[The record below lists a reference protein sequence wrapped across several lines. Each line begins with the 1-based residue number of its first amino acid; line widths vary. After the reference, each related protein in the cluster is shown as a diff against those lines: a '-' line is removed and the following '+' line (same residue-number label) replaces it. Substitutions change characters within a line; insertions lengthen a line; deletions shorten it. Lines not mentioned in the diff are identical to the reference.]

1 MIHSMFLR
9 ALLAIAIFGTV
20 TSAAYLVLVI
30 AGAWRFAGKRR
41 QLRSAAAYA
50 PPVSVLKPVHGIE
63 PNLEENLESFFR
75 QDFPNFELIF
85 CARHAGDPG
94 LQMAQRLALKY
105 PDVKVRILTCGKPPW
120 TNAKLFSLEKMWKEA
135 AHELLVISDSD
146 VRVSP
151 DYLREIIK
159 PFADPK
165 VGMTTCIFRGLPAG
179 GFWTEL
185 EAFGYSVEMT
195 AGVVVADM
203 LEGMKFALGPT
214 MVVRRE
220 CLKALGGFG
229 FMADYCADDYI
240 LGNRVA
246 ESGKQVVL
254 SHHAIDHMVFH
265 HSFVASMRHQ
275 VRWMRSTRFSRPK
288 GHLGTV
294 LTYAMP
300 YGVIGWIAG
309 LASGHA
315 ALGLSL
321 LGAAFLNRVIQSIA
335 AGYFVAKDPKA
346 LTRAWLYPVRDLL
359 GGFLWIGSYLSAK
372 IDWRGEVYRLSTG
385 GLMLREDKTT
395 QVPKQEQAVARSE

>member
-1 MIHSMFLR
+1 MFLR
-9 ALLAIAIFGTV
+9 ALLAIAIFGTL
-20 TSAAYLVLVI
+20 TSTAYFVLVLL
-30 AGAWRFAGKRR
+30 GAWRFARKRS
-41 QLRSAAAYA
+41 QLRSASAYC
-50 PPVSVLKPVHGIE
+50 PPVSVLKPVHGLE

-75 QDFPNFELIF
+75 QDFPEFELIF
-85 CARHAGDPG
+85 CARQASDPG
-94 LQMAQRLALKY
+94 LQMAQRLSLKY
-105 PDVKVRILTCGKPPW
+105 PGAKVRILTCGEPPW
-120 TNAKLFSLEKMWKEA
+120 TNAKLFSLEKMWQEA
-135 AHELLVISDSD
+135 AHDLLVISDSD

-159 PFADPK
+159 PFANPK
-165 VGMTTCIFRGLPAG
+165 VGMTTCIYRGLPAG

-195 AGVVVADM
+195 SGVVVADM

-220 CLKALGGFG
+220 CVEALGGFG

-240 LGNRVA
+240 LGNQVA
-246 ESGKQVVL
+246 DSGREVVL
-254 SHHAIDHMVFH
+254 SHHVIDHMVFH

-300 YGVIGWIAG
+300 YGVLGAIAG

-315 ALGLSL
+315 PLGWAL

-335 AGYFVAKDPKA
+335 AGYYVAGDRKA
-346 LTRAWLYPVRDLL
+346 LTHAFLYPIRDLL
-359 GGFLWIGSYLSAK
+359 GAFLWIGSYLSAR
-372 IDWRGEVYRLSTG
+372 IDWRGEDYRLSTG
-385 GLMLREDKTT
+385 GLMVR
-395 QVPKQEQAVARSE
+395 QEQSAKLPKSAVADSE